1 MKGGYIMPILRL
13 LETTTVKAATSVTS
27 GDNPFT
33 TMTTPIIGLLNS
45 ALSPLIALVV
55 AVGAIYCVLLG
66 VKLAKAE
73 EPQEREK
80 AKQHLKNAI
89 IGFLLIFILVVAL
102 RLGMDPMIEW
112 MNQYN

>member
-1 MKGGYIMPILRL
+1 MSLHTKYEKKGGKIML
-13 LETTTVKAATSVTS
+13 LLSLLTGETDAFSI
-27 GDNPFT
+27 
-33 TMTTPIIGLLNS
+33 MTNPIIGLLNS

-55 AVGAIYCVLLG
+55 AIGAIYCVFLG

-89 IGFLLIFILVVAL
+89 IGFLLIFVLVVAL
-102 RLGMDPMIEW
+102 KLGLKPLETW
-112 MNQYN
+112 MNTNKG